1 MSKELVK
8 VSAANAEE
16 GSAEDELEVK
26 DDADPIDVGFNYVYL
41 EDVLKQIKGGLVQIA
56 FSDSA
61 SPTVLTDMSDP
72 SVLFVLMPM
81 RV

>member
-1 MSKELVK
+1 M
-8 VSAANAEE
+8 
-16 GSAEDELEVK
+16 EVK
-26 DDADPIDVGFNYVYL
+26 YSADAIEVGFMYVYL

-61 SPTVLTDMSDP
+61 SPTILTDMSDP